1 MNLKYF
7 VISTDCT
14 GNSHTLNYLYENV
27 NPKNI
32 IIVTTLD
39 RGCDYHKLYSEA
51 WVMVLDPS
59 YSRDQ
64 QIESILNFS
73 KNNHYSNIIILGD
86 NDIVEIH

>member
-14 GNSHTLNYLYENV
+14 GNSNTLNYLYNNV
-27 NPKNI
+27 NHKDI

-59 YSRDQ
+59 YSREN